1 MNKKQIIGMIVAA
14 VLFVGIG
21 ASSVLVNSLSES
33 LIQTQTGTWETMM
46 NEAATVLEDTI
57 STPDYDYIG
66 TVSVVGT
73 IQQQMDVTGLFDT
86 ISGYQH
92 NTMMDFIDIMM
103 TDDYNKGILLYIDS
117 PGGTVYESE
126 ELYSKILEYQE
137 TTGRPVWTYMAHYA
151 ASGGYYVTASADK
164 IYANLN
170 TTTGSIGV
178 IMSGYD
184 MTGLYEKLGIK
195 QVNIT
200 SGDNKASTFTD
211 EQIEIYKSIIDES
224 YERFTSIIAEGRGL
238 PIEDVKA
245 LADGRIYS
253 ATQAKELGLVD
264 AICTYDEMRAEMEA
278 ELGVMDYYE
287 PETTDQLFM
296 QLFGKIEEIIPK
308 SEAEILTDL
317 TEEFGNGV
325 PMYYAEQLQ

>member
-1 MNKKQIIGMIVAA
+1 MDKKQIIGMIVAA

-21 ASSVLVNSLSES
+21 ASSVLVNGLSMSLFE
-33 LIQTQTGTWETMM
+33 TQTSTM
-46 NEAATVLEDTI
+46 NTVFQDMSTVMEESI

-73 IQQQMDVTGLFDT
+73 IQQQMDVTGLFNT

-92 NTMMDFIDIMM
+92 DTMMDFINTMM
-103 TDDYNKGILLYIDS
+103 YDEYNKGILLYIDS

-126 ELYSKILEYQE
+126 ELYSKIVEYQD
-137 TTGRPVWTYMAHYA
+137 TTGRPVWTYMSHYA

-178 IMSGYD
+178 IMSCYD
-184 MTGLYEKLGIK
+184 TTELYEKLGIR

-200 SGDNKASTFTD
+200 SGANKATTFTD
-211 EQIEIYKSIIDES
+211 EQIEIYQSIVDES

-264 AICTYDEMRAEMEA
+264 EISTYDEMRAQMQA
-278 ELGVMDYYE
+278 ELGVVDYYE
-287 PETTDQLFM
+287 PEAATQFFT
-296 QLFGKIEEIIPK
+296 QLFGEVEKIVPK
-308 SEAEILTDL
+308 SEAEIFTDL
-317 TEEFGNGV
+317 IEELGNGV